1 MGSGR
6 CKGTPEGDAYSFA
19 VILYEI
25 HGRKGPYG
33 DLDLAPKGWKMFYVL
48 SYIYKSIISRLTSE
62 CLLTYN
68 SCHAGL

>member
-48 SYIYKSIISRLTSE
+48 SYIYKIIHFSFNVRMFADLQ
-62 CLLTYN
+62 
-68 SCHAGL
+68 

>member
-33 DLDLAPKGWKMFYVL
+33 DLDLAPKGWKM
-48 SYIYKSIISRLTSE
+48 S
-62 CLLTYN
+62 
-68 SCHAGL
+68 